1 MLAKLSNLLAADA
14 LRIAG
19 MQDLSAATVLPLAT
33 GMALTA
39 TLLAV
44 KRERP
49 AAARYVLWPRY
60 YSASKYL

>member
-60 YSASKYL
+60 CSAPQCL